1 MSFPL
6 ERFQIIGLH
15 GFRTVDIT
23 LSDGKLVLVGENG
36 TGKTTIVNFIYFF
49 LTRQWNRMAAYRF
62 EAIRVTFSSAS
73 KPFDFSRDDILS
85 GTVKSSK
92 PLGRHRRLPMS
103 IRRRIDA
110 LIAHQPPSEILHSEA
125 LREDVSLQLGIPEG
139 VLLEYL
145 LEVVDYDE
153 SATSENILE
162 MNELLRDTISE
173 QILYL
178 PTYRRIEKDLQN
190 IFPWLDFD
198 EFRYRSRRFRGH
210 KSDPADEPHI
220 ELVEFGME
228 DVEQTIDRVMSKL
241 TETLRKSLN
250 DLTWTYLREVIKGEY
265 NKVDPTPLRNL
276 PEGTMNAILEKV
288 DEKLLPN
295 EQKQE
300 LTSIIES
307 LKSNVEIGEADNVV
321 THFLVRLVD
330 LHRKQE
336 EDEQSVVEFVN
347 VCNGYL
353 NGKRLTFDNTQF
365 EINIVHSP
373 DRDESEKSI
382 RMSMLSSGEKQI
394 VSLFSHIYLSGRE
407 SFFVIIDEP
416 ELSLSVDWQRK
427 FLPDIFSTKKCSG
440 LVAVT
445 HSPFVFDNSLD
456 SYAHDVKKFW
466 I

>member
-6 ERFQIIGLH
+6 ERFEIIGLH
-15 GFRTVDIT
+15 GFRKVDLT

-49 LTRQWNRMAAYRF
+49 LTRQWNRIAAYKF
-62 EAIRVTFSSAS
+62 ESIRVTFSCNSN
-73 KPFDFSRDDILS
+73 PLQFSRDDILS
-85 GTVKSSK
+85 GTVNSSK
-92 PLGRHRRLPMS
+92 SLGRDRRFSRS
-103 IRRRIDA
+103 IQRRIDA
-110 LIAHQPPSEILHSEA
+110 VIAHQSPSEILRNESMIEDIS
-125 LREDVSLQLGIPEG
+125 LRVGIPESI
-139 VLLEYL
+139 VRERLLQHVEF
-145 LEVVDYDE
+145 DE
-153 SATSENILE
+153 TPTTENIL
-162 MNELLRDTISE
+162 NLNKLLEKSISE

-178 PTYRRIEKDLQN
+178 PTYRRIEKDLQH
-190 IFPWLDFD
+190 IFPWLDLDQLRFKS
-198 EFRYRSRRFRGH
+198 RYHRRNNI
-210 KSDPADEPHI
+210 DPVDEPHI

-228 DVEQTIDRVMSKL
+228 DVEQTINRVMSKL

-265 NKVDPTPLRNL
+265 NNVDPTPLRNL
-276 PEGTMNAILEKV
+276 PEGTMNSILEKV
-288 DEKLLPN
+288 DENLLPN

-300 LTSIIES
+300 LTNIIES
-307 LKSNVEIGEADNVV
+307 LKSTVKIEDADKVV
-321 THFLVRLVD
+321 IHFLVKLVE

-336 EDEQSVVEFVN
+336 EDERSVVEFVK

-353 NGKRLTFDNTQF
+353 NDKKLAFDNTQF
-365 EINIVHSP
+365 EVKIEQFP
-373 DRDESEKSI
+373 EGDASENSI
-382 RMSMLSSGEKQI
+382 QMSMLSSGEKQI

-427 FLPDIFSTKKCSG
+427 FLPDIISTNKCSG

-466 I
+466 V